1 MQQRMRRQ
9 CCTRRRFRPARP
21 RPFAEVS
28 CSSPPPD
35 VSCVRAACRAPVLV
49 CSTCDR
55 GQIYCASG
63 CSVLARRE
71 AQRAAAQRYQRTRCG
86 RFMHAARTRRWRERQ
101 AAVLASLAA
110 AAVAQSVTHQG
121 SQLAPPDA
129 VLATHPPLRSDATG
143 PPTQPCMTPIASST
157 STSASTSLLTS
168 APTLT
173 TTAPVWRCHWCHTP
187 CADSVRLDFLRH
199 SGPPRSVSRRWEPTR
214 GHSP

>member
-1 MQQRMRRQ
+1 MLEPAA
-9 CCTRRRFRPARP
+9 RRFLCAR
-21 RPFAEVS
+21 
-28 CSSPPPD
+28 
-35 VSCVRAACRAPVLV
+35 CRAPVLV
-49 CSTCDR
+49 CSSCDR

-63 CSVLARRE
+63 CSALARRQS
-71 AQRAAAQRYQRTRCG
+71 QRAAAQRYQRTRCG

-101 AAVLASLAA
+101 AALASLA

-157 STSASTSLLTS
+157 STLVPTS

-173 TTAPVWRCHWCHTP
+173 TMAPVWRCHWCHTP

-199 SGPPRSVSRRWEPTR
+199 SGPPHSVSRRREPTR